1 LYRPLKTQT
10 SNLKPEK
17 RKSTFLINYNSDIS
31 IIFLLL
37 LLVGGCAS
45 PPDEERSGSGL
56 PNIVLILADD
66 MGFSDLGCYGG
77 EIRTPNLDGLAA
89 SGVRFTQFYNAAR
102 CCPTRASLLTG
113 LYPHQ
118 VGMGGMVSQLG
129 QARPQG
135 SYQGYLSPDSCITIA
150 EALKEAGYRSYMSGK
165 WHVGEDPE
173 HWPLRRGFDRYW
185 GLISGASSYFE
196 LIRHQ
201 PRVRLMALDSS
212 RWTPPC
218 DDFYM
223 TDAITGFA
231 VEQLQN
237 HRQTH
242 NDQPFFLYV
251 AYTAPHW
258 PLHALPEDI
267 ARYEGRYDIGWD
279 SLRRERQERQQ
290 TLGIFEQPLPLPERP
305 ASVPAWENVAD
316 KAHWVRRMQVYAAM
330 VDRMDQGVGRIVETL
345 RHNEQLDNTL
355 LLFLSDN
362 GACAEEITGRNL
374 HNPEA
379 VIGEPGSYAAYRE
392 PWAMAGNTPFRYYKS
407 WVHEGGSATPMIAHW
422 PAGNL
427 PKGEFV
433 RQPAHIID
441 LMPTFLELAGATYPG
456 SYKGVETKPL
466 EGMSLLPYLKG
477 NQRTERT
484 LFWEH
489 FGKAAMR
496 QGDWKIVRVDGQ
508 PWELYHLG
516 RDRNE
521 LHNLAEAEP
530 ERIRVMAELYREWA
544 MRVGVR

>member
-1 LYRPLKTQT
+1 MIFFMIKYDSKGAIPFLCLF
-10 SNLKPEK
+10 L
-17 RKSTFLINYNSDIS
+17 FLIT
-31 IIFLLL
+31 
-37 LLVGGCAS
+37 GCTTPSRKEVNNAAA
-45 PPDEERSGSGL
+45 
-56 PNIVLILADD
+56 PNIVLIMADD
-66 MGFSDLGCYGG
+66 MGYADLGCYGG
-77 EIRTPNLDGLAA
+77 EIRTPNLDALADK
-89 SGVRFTQFYNAAR
+89 GVRFTEFYNAAR

-118 VGMGGMVSQLG
+118 VGMGGMVSDLG
-129 QARPQG
+129 NPRPEG
-135 SYQGYLSPDSCITIA
+135 PYQGYLSPDSCLTIA

-173 HWPLRRGFDRYW
+173 HWPVQRGFDRYW

-201 PRVRLMALDSS
+201 PRVRVMALDSS

-218 DDFYM
+218 EDFYM
-223 TDAITGFA
+223 TDATTDFA
-231 VEQLQN
+231 VDQVEKHQ
-237 HRQTH
+237 QTH
-242 NDQPFFLYV
+242 PEQPFFLYV

-279 SLRRERQERQQ
+279 SLRRERKARQEA
-290 TLGIFEQPLPLPERP
+290 LGLFEESLPLPERP
-305 ASVPAWENVAD
+305 ASIPVWETVED

-330 VDRMDQGVGRIVETL
+330 IDRMDQGIGRIMETL
-345 RHNEQLDNTL
+345 RRQGQLDNTVV
-355 LLFLSDN
+355 LFLSDN
-362 GACAEEITGRNL
+362 GACAEEITGRRL

-407 WVHEGGSATPMIAHW
+407 WVHEGGSATPLIVHW

-427 PKGEFV
+427 PEGEV
-433 RQPAHIID
+433 IRQPAHIID

-456 SYKGVETKPL
+456 QFRKTASKPL
-466 EGMSLLPYLKG
+466 EGTSLLPYLRG
-477 NQRTERT
+477 RRNTSRT

-496 QGDWKIVRVDGQ
+496 QGDWKIVRVDAQ

-521 LHNLAEAEP
+521 LHNLADAEP
-530 ERIRVMAELYREWA
+530 ERVEKMVEEYRKWSE
-544 MRVGVR
+544 RVGVR